1 MKLMY
6 LIFLI
11 GFAVGLVCG
20 FVNGFICALDG
31 RKKEKQS

>member
-11 GFAVGLVCG
+11 GYAVGLLFG

-31 RKKEKQS
+31 KKKEKSA